1 MALDQSIIQAA
12 IGALVFAVAMLI
24 AITAFD
30 YIFGWIERKV
40 VAKIHLRHG
49 PTKTGKYGLLQN
61 AADFLKLFAKE
72 NIIPA
77 NANKM
82 IFIATMPIVAAMF
95 AFMVLILPLQPDLL
109 GVNLS
114 LGLLVIFVLLSF
126 VPILIFI
133 AGWASANKFAAIA
146 AQRSVILLISYEIPL
161 FLSIAAVALFDKSFS
176 FLQIVY
182 AQGNN
187 WNIIMMPLGFLIFFV
202 ALLAELERPP
212 FDLREADSELIAGW
226 LTDVGAPLYAI
237 SLFIDYTRVFL
248 GGLLVSILF
257 LGGWLGPAF
266 LPGAVWLMIKVLI
279 VATIVVVLRATSPRM
294 RLDRI
299 LRLGWIWLIP
309 LAIINLFVTYL
320 LLAGVV

>member
-1 MALDQSIIQAA
+1 MALDPIIVQAA
-12 IGALVFAVAMLI
+12 INAILFGVAMLLV
-24 AITAFD
+24 ITAFD
-30 YIFGWIERKV
+30 YIFGWIERKL

-49 PTKTGKYGLLQN
+49 PTRVGKFGLLQN

-77 NANKM
+77 RANKI
-82 IFIATMPIVAAMF
+82 IFLATMPIVAAIF
-95 AFMVLILPLQPDLL
+95 AFIVLILPLQPNLL

-114 LGLLVIFVLLSF
+114 IGLLLVFVLLSF

-146 AQRSVILLISYEIPL
+146 AQRSVILLVSYEIPL
-161 FLSIAAVALFDKSFS
+161 FIVIAAIAAFDHSFAFTSIVA
-176 FLQIVY
+176 
-182 AQGNN
+182 AQSAT
-187 WNIIMMPLGFLIFFV
+187 WNILIMPLGFVVFFI
-202 ALLAELERPP
+202 ALMAELERPP

-237 SLFIDYTRVFL
+237 SLFIDYTRVFM
-248 GGLLVSILF
+248 GGLLVSLLF

-266 LPGAVWLMIKVLI
+266 LPGAIWLMVKVLV
-279 VATIVVVLRATSPRM
+279 VALFVVVLRATSPRM

-299 LRLGWIWLIP
+299 LHLGWAYLIP
-309 LAIINLFVTYL
+309 LSIVNLYLVYL
-320 LLAGVV
+320 LAIGVI